1 MCRSHKDGIEFKIE
15 KCKYQGVRDI
25 TLTKKKKSERRV
37 CMREN
42 KREKI
47 KNRKKVKYGRVRKNI
62 IIIIINVVNRV
73 GLGSVL

>member
-15 KCKYQGVRDI
+15 RCKYQGVRDI

>member
-1 MCRSHKDGIEFKIE
+1 
-15 KCKYQGVRDI
+15 
-25 TLTKKKKSERRV
+25 
-37 CMREN
+37 MREN

>member
-1 MCRSHKDGIEFKIE
+1 
-15 KCKYQGVRDI
+15 
-25 TLTKKKKSERRV
+25 
-37 CMREN
+37 MREN

-47 KNRKKVKYGRVRKNI
+47 KNRKKVKYGMVRKNI